1 MSIIPFDHIFILI
14 LTLINLSGIFSAYPD
29 NYTYPLLFKVRI
41 GSQSTEIKL
50 LLNTFNANNILFT
63 NSNRNYYQQISNGRK
78 SDAYMDK
85 LEFNG
90 QIIHDFPFSLILDN
104 TGFNLQEIQGE
115 FGLGIDLDYK
125 NDLVENLYFNQ
136 IITERK
142 LILEISKDLK
152 NINLNLNSELISNEF
167 KYCNLSR
174 KIDLGFVYNEAWI
187 CDLSH
192 ILEIEDNDVKKSNLE
207 TVFENANPVNARA
220 IIDSRQKNLI
230 FPTKYLD
237 SFQNF
242 FNLKN
247 CQVVTDKS
255 LGEKYIQCDRDNI
268 LSSKKSI
275 YFLIDG
281 YGIIFTEE
289 ELFENQD
296 KHIVSIVRFS
306 DSISKSNLFIFGIPL
321 FKKYNILF
329 DYENK
334 NIGFKGDKIYDFK
347 NVYKLWLQKKN
358 TIKIVTE
365 DSNVKKEN
373 KNNKGTDYREIILLI
388 AGIIVGICIIIA
400 VFYCHHKRIAEQK
413 NHSKL
418 IEEQK
423 NMNLNNLHNNNQA

>member
-1 MSIIPFDHIFILI
+1 MKVIPFEHLFLLI

-63 NSNRNYYQQISNGRK
+63 NTNRNYYQQISKGRK
-78 SDAYMDK
+78 SDAYTDK
-85 LEFNG
+85 LELNG
-90 QIIHDFPFSLILDN
+90 EIIPDFAFSLILDN
-104 TGFNLQEIQGE
+104 TGFNSQEIQGE

-125 NDLVENLYFNQ
+125 NDLVENLYYNQ
-136 IITERK
+136 IITQRK
-142 LILEISKDLK
+142 LLLEISKDLK
-152 NINLNLNSELISNEF
+152 SVNLYFNSELNTNEF

-174 KIDLGFVYNEAWI
+174 KIDLGIIYNEAWI
-187 CDLSH
+187 CELSH
-192 ILEIEDNDVKKSNLE
+192 IIKIEDDDLNSNLE
-207 TVFENANPVNARA
+207 NIFEKTKPVNARA
-220 IIDSRQKNLI
+220 IFDSRQKNLI

-247 CQVVTDKS
+247 CQIITDKY

-275 YFLIDG
+275 YFVIDG
-281 YGIIFTEE
+281 YGIIFTED
-289 ELFENQD
+289 ELFETKD
-296 KHIVSIVRFS
+296 DHIVSIIRFS
-306 DSISKSNLFIFGIPL
+306 DSISKSNLIIFGIPL
-321 FKKYNILF
+321 FKKYNILL

-347 NVYKLWLQKKN
+347 NIYKQWLQKKN
-358 TIKIVTE
+358 TIKIITE
-365 DSNVKKEN
+365 ESNVG
-373 KNNKGTDYREIILLI
+373 KNNNNNETDYREIILLI
-388 AGIIVGICIIIA
+388 AGIIVGICIIIC
-400 VFYCHHKRIAEQK
+400 VFYYHHRRIEEQK
-413 NHSKL
+413 NHSEL

-423 NMNLNNLHNNNQA
+423 KMKLNNQYNNNQS

>member
-1 MSIIPFDHIFILI
+1 MKVIPFVHLFLLI
-14 LTLINLSGIFSAYPD
+14 LTIINFSGIFSAYPD
-29 NYTYPLLFKVRI
+29 NYTFPLLFKVRI

-63 NSNRNYYQQISNGRK
+63 NTNRNYYQQISKGRK

-90 QIIHDFPFSLILDN
+90 EIIPDFPFSLILDN
-104 TGFNLQEIQGE
+104 TGFNSQEIQGE

-125 NDLVENLYFNQ
+125 NDLVENLYYNQ
-136 IITERK
+136 IITKRK
-142 LILEISKDLK
+142 LLLEISKDLK
-152 NINLNLNSELISNEF
+152 SINLNFNSELNTNEF

-174 KIDLGFVYNEAWI
+174 KIDLGIIYNEAWI
-187 CDLSH
+187 CELSH
-192 ILEIEDNDVKKSNLE
+192 IIKIEDDDLNSNLE
-207 TVFENANPVNARA
+207 TLFEKTKPVNGRA
-220 IIDSRQKNLI
+220 IFDSRQKYLI

-237 SFQNF
+237 SFLNF

-247 CQVVTDKS
+247 CQIITDKS
-255 LGEKYIQCDRDNI
+255 VGEKYIQCDKDNI

-275 YFLIDG
+275 YFVIDG
-281 YGIIFTEE
+281 YGITFTED
-289 ELFENQD
+289 ELFED
-296 KHIVSIVRFS
+296 KDAHINSIIRFS

-321 FKKYNILF
+321 FIKYNILL

-347 NVYKLWLQKKN
+347 NIYEQWLQKKN

-365 DSNVKKEN
+365 ESNVGKD
-373 KNNKGTDYREIILLI
+373 KNNNNATDYREILLLI
-388 AGIIVGICIIIA
+388 AGIIVGICIIIS
-400 VFYCHHKRIAEQK
+400 VFYCHHRRIADQK
-413 NHSKL
+413 NHSQL

-423 NMNLNNLHNNNQA
+423 NMKLNNQYNNNQA

>member
-1 MSIIPFDHIFILI
+1 MKVIPFEHLFLLI

-63 NSNRNYYQQISNGRK
+63 NTNRNYYQQISKGRK
-78 SDAYMDK
+78 SDAYTDK
-85 LEFNG
+85 LELNG
-90 QIIHDFPFSLILDN
+90 EIIPDFAFSLILDN
-104 TGFNLQEIQGE
+104 TGFNSQEIQGE

-125 NDLVENLYFNQ
+125 NDLVENLYYNQ
-136 IITERK
+136 IITQRK
-142 LILEISKDLK
+142 LLLEISKDLK
-152 NINLNLNSELISNEF
+152 SVNLYFNSELNTNEF

-174 KIDLGFVYNEAWI
+174 KIDLGIIYNEVWI
-187 CDLSH
+187 CELSH
-192 ILEIEDNDVKKSNLE
+192 IIKIEDDDLNSNLE
-207 TVFENANPVNARA
+207 NIFEKTKPVNARA
-220 IIDSRQKNLI
+220 IFDSRQKNLI

-247 CQVVTDKS
+247 CQIITDKY

-275 YFLIDG
+275 YFVIDG
-281 YGIIFTEE
+281 YGIIFTED
-289 ELFENQD
+289 ELFETKD
-296 KHIVSIVRFS
+296 DHIVSIIRFS
-306 DSISKSNLFIFGIPL
+306 DSISKSNLIIFGIPL
-321 FKKYNILF
+321 FKKYNILL

-347 NVYKLWLQKKN
+347 NIYKQWLQKKN
-358 TIKIVTE
+358 TIKIITE
-365 DSNVKKEN
+365 ESNVG
-373 KNNKGTDYREIILLI
+373 KNNNNNETDYREIILLI
-388 AGIIVGICIIIA
+388 AGIIVGICIIIC
-400 VFYCHHKRIAEQK
+400 VFYYHHRRIEEQK
-413 NHSKL
+413 NHSEL

-423 NMNLNNLHNNNQA
+423 KMKLNNQYNNNQS